1 MTLIRRYLPFVKASF
16 SVSLAYR
23 MHIVLWIF
31 SGILE
36 IVMMLFLWGAVY
48 RYSNVDSLFGFG
60 FTDIV
65 FYNVFMTLSST
76 MVYMN
81 PLWDV
86 TDDFVDGKIAM
97 HVIKPISYTKMI
109 FALNLGGNLFRNV
122 MVSLPILGV
131 LGISY
136 VLGYANIS
144 ITLSQWGIFLVS
156 IALGLWINF
165 HFNLS
170 FSALVFKTE
179 ATFGLWQLN
188 DIVLRIFS
196 GALIPLAFF
205 PGTIQNILLKL
216 PFAAIQSTPTLILL
230 GRLNGDALIEALSYQ
245 VFWAIV
251 LTLISSYIWHRTLN
265 NLKVNGG

>member
-1 MTLIRRYLPFVKASF
+1 
-16 SVSLAYR
+16 

-48 RYSNVDSLFGFG
+48 RYSSVDTLFGFG
-60 FTDIV
+60 FSDIV
-65 FYNVFMTLSST
+65 FYNIFMTLSST

-109 FALNLGGNLFRNV
+109 FSLNLGGNLFRNL
-122 MVSLPILGV
+122 MISLPILLI
-131 LGISY
+131 LGFAY
-136 VLGYANIS
+136 GLGYVNLSISLTQWLVYFIS
-144 ITLSQWGIFLVS
+144 IV
-156 IALGLWINF
+156 LGLWINF

-205 PGTIQNILLKL
+205 PIGIQNILIKL
-216 PFAAIQSTPTLILL
+216 PFASIQSTPTLILL
-230 GRLNGDALIEALSYQ
+230 GRLEGSVLLEALSYQ
-245 VFWAIV
+245 VLWAI
-251 LTLISSYIWHRTLN
+251 LLSLISTVIWHKTLN
-265 NLKVNGG
+265 NLKVHGG